1 MPSRNEFNLAA
12 AKTLPATWK
21 HDDDQCPD
29 DFQPHAVT
37 EQEVGKVIKDISLNK
52 ENGRGRSC
60 VKVRLF

>member
-12 AKTLPATWK
+12 AKTLTATWK
-21 HDDDQCPD
+21 HDECPD

-37 EQEVGKVIKDISLNK
+37 EQVVGKVIKDISLNK

-60 VKVRLF
+60 VKVRLS

>member
-21 HDDDQCPD
+21 HDECPD
-29 DFQPHAVT
+29 DFQLYAVT